1 MLLDASIE
9 WDRALIFVPRLNYV
23 PVGWLSFNFNDRTAM
38 APLNL
43 PVVDQGEDLYLLAT
57 GSYTI
62 NRGQVALTA
71 AREFELKELRRSGGT
86 GSLDEYNRLAS
97 EIPRD
102 TVVLY
107 TYQNNRPRGY
117 SESLF
122 GQWLG
127 PLLVLKCQL
136 PSSHKAA
143 TRTNLHN
150 ITLVISRVSVPNNP
164 LGLEGTLSRL
174 IAYHCSCKSGA
185 GTNRACAHVM
195 GLVIGLL
202 GPQFFKSAK
211 KNTGLMTDISLPIQ
225 QQPVSTGKIR

>member
-1 MLLDASIE
+1 MNTT
-9 WDRALIFVPRLNYV
+9 V
-23 PVGWLSFNFNDRTAM
+23 WLVKS
-38 APLNL
+38 
-43 PVVDQGEDLYLLAT
+43 QGVL
-57 GSYTI
+57 SYCTHVKTI
-62 NRGQVALTA
+62 DPEVIQ
-71 AREFELKELRRSGGT
+71 
-86 GSLDEYNRLAS
+86 
-97 EIPRD
+97 
-102 TVVLY
+102 
-107 TYQNNRPRGY
+107 
-117 SESLF
+117 SLF

-150 ITLVISRVSVPNNP
+150 ITLVISTVSVPNNP

-225 QQPVSTGKIR
+225 QQPASTGKIRFICPGPVLAR